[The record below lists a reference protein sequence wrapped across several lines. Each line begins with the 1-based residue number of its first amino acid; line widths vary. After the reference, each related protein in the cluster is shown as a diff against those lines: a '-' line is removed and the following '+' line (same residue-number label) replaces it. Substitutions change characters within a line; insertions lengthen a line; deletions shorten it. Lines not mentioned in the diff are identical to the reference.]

1 MMVFLTGSEF
11 RAASL
16 TMAKRVGVDK
26 WLFGTVLLLAL
37 FGLVMVFSASAVMA
51 QATAGSPYAFVGKQA
66 VFVGLGLV
74 ALVILMRVDYK
85 KYNNPK
91 LVFPLLAVTGLL
103 LMLVFVWGG
112 MNGAH
117 RWIRLAGTT
126 LEPSEVAKPVIV
138 LFLAW
143 FLQTRMHA
151 MDDIK
156 GTILRAVLPPLVFI
170 GLILKEPD
178 LGTALVCAAVLM
190 AMLYL
195 AGMEMKWV
203 FIALG
208 CAAPVMYYM
217 LFHVAF
223 RAARMKVFLNPEADP
238 KGAGFHILQS
248 LIAVSTGGIRGLG
261 LMEGR
266 QKLFYL
272 PEPHTDFIFAN
283 ICEELGLI
291 GAVCVVGLFCV
302 LGYRG
307 LRAAFLSTDPFA
319 RFLAFGL
326 TTTILVQAFFNMSVV
341 IALLPTKG
349 IPLPFISSGGTSV
362 FVMLA
367 SMGVLLNVTREI
379 D

>member
-1 MMVFLTGSEF
+1 
-11 RAASL
+11 
-16 TMAKRVGVDK
+16 MAKRVGVDK

-51 QATAGSPYAFVGKQA
+51 KATAGSSYAFVAKQA
-66 VFVGLGLV
+66 LWV
-74 ALVILMRVDYK
+74 ALGMVALFALMRVDYR

-91 LVFPLLAVTGLL
+91 LIFPLMAVTGLL
-103 LMLVFVWGG
+103 LMVVFAMGG

-117 RWIRLAGTT
+117 RWVRVAGTT
-126 LEPSEVAKPVIV
+126 LQPSELAKPVIV

-143 FLQTRMHA
+143 FLQTRVHT
-151 MDDIK
+151 MDDFK

-178 LGTALVCAAVLM
+178 LGTALVCVAVLF

-195 AGMEMKWV
+195 AGLQMKWFLLAIV
-203 FIALG
+203 A
-208 CAAPVMYYM
+208 AAPVMYYM
-217 LFHVAF
+217 LFRVAF
-223 RAARMKVFLNPEADP
+223 RLARLKAFLNPEADP
-238 KGAGFHILQS
+238 KGAGFHIMQS
-248 LIAVSTGGIRGLG
+248 LIAVSTGGIHGLG
-261 LMEGR
+261 LMEGQ

-291 GAVCVVGLFCV
+291 GAVCIVGLFCF

-326 TTTILVQAFFNMSVV
+326 TTAILVQAFFNMSVV
-341 IALLPTKG
+341 IALVPTKG

>member
-1 MMVFLTGSEF
+1 
-11 RAASL
+11 
-16 TMAKRVGVDK
+16 MAKRVGVDK

-51 QATAGSPYAFVGKQA
+51 QANTGSPYSFVSKQA
-66 VFVGLGLV
+66 LFVAAGLV
-74 ALVILMRVDYK
+74 ALFVLMRIDYR

-91 LVFPLLAVTGLL
+91 LIFPMMAVTALL
-103 LMLVFVWGG
+103 LMAVFAMGG
-112 MNGAH
+112 TNGAH
-117 RWIRLAGTT
+117 RWIRLAGMT
-126 LEPSEVAKPVIV
+126 LEPSELAKPVIV

-143 FLQTRMHA
+143 FLQSRVHS
-151 MDDIK
+151 MDDFK

-170 GLILKEPD
+170 ALILKEPD

-190 AMLYL
+190 GMLYL
-195 AGMEMKWV
+195 GGMQMKWV
-203 FIALG
+203 GAAALA
-208 CAAPVMYYM
+208 AAPVMYIM
-217 LFHVAF
+217 LFRVAF

-291 GAVCVVGLFCV
+291 GAIFIVGLFCV

-326 TTTILVQAFFNMSVV
+326 TTAILVQAFFNMSVV

-362 FVMLA
+362 FVTLA
-367 SMGVLLNVTREI
+367 SMGVLLNITREI